1 MSSATVEVGSTLAA
15 GADTADASAGSAVVL
30 AAALAGTGAEEAAGD
45 VEAEAGSAL
54 AFFSFLAGAATTAA
68 ATATGAG
75 AGAVDCCSAT
85 VLGGA
90 DSFFATR
97 LTGATVGLAE
107 LIVLVPV
114 EMFDMFKRTGLPYCV
129 FFESK
134 FLSDSNYF
142 SVQES
147 SDSDYSRVTRVS
159 SRYNSKY
166 VINILEILFFFI
178 EVLYKIGHFHKNYT
192 F

>member
-1 MSSATVEVGSTLAA
+1 VEVGSTLAA
-15 GADTADASAGSAVVL
+15 GADTADASAGSAVAL

-68 ATATGAG
+68 TATGAG
-75 AGAVDCCSAT
+75 AGVVDCCSAT
-85 VLGGA
+85 VLAGA

-142 SVQES
+142 SVQEF
-147 SDSDYSRVTRVS
+147 SDSDYPRVRRVS

-166 VINILEILFFFI
+166 DINVLEIWFFSLKSYI
-178 EVLYKIGHFHKNYT
+178 K
-192 F
+192 

>member
-1 MSSATVEVGSTLAA
+1 VEVGSTLAA

-30 AAALAGTGAEEAAGD
+30 AATLAGTGAEEAAGD
-45 VEAEAGSAL
+45 VEAEAEAGSAL
-54 AFFSFLAGAATTAA
+54 AFFSFFSLAGAATTAA
-68 ATATGAG
+68 GATTAATGVGAG
-75 AGAVDCCSAT
+75 AGA
-85 VLGGA
+85 GA

-142 SVQES
+142 SVQEF
-147 SDSDYSRVTRVS
+147 SDSDYPRVRRVS

-166 VINILEILFFFI
+166 DINVLEIWFFFI
-178 EVLYKIGHFHKNYT
+178 EVLYKIGHFH
-192 F
+192 

>member
-45 VEAEAGSAL
+45 VEAEAEAGSAL
-54 AFFSFLAGAATTAA
+54 AFFSFLAGAAATTA

-75 AGAVDCCSAT
+75 AGVGAGA
-85 VLGGA
+85 GA

-142 SVQES
+142 SVQEF
-147 SDSDYSRVTRVS
+147 SDSDYSRLTRVS

-192 F
+192 FYEG

>member
-30 AAALAGTGAEEAAGD
+30 AATLAGSGPEEAAGV

-54 AFFSFLAGAATTAA
+54 AFFSFFSLAGAATTAA
-68 ATATGAG
+68 GATTAATGVGAG
-75 AGAVDCCSAT
+75 A
-85 VLGGA
+85 GA

-142 SVQES
+142 SVQEF
-147 SDSDYSRVTRVS
+147 SDSDCPRVRRVS

-166 VINILEILFFFI
+166 DINVLEIWFFFI